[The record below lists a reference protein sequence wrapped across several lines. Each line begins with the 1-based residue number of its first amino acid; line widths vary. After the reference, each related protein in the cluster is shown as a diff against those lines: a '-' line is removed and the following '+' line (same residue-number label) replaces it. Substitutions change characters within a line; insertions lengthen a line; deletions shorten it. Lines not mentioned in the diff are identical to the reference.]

1 MQMINI
7 ISKILIALWL
17 MFFTT
22 LSVHAQEINQK
33 AMTTVSKS
41 EKDKLD
47 KKNKIFQFIKL
58 VQPKYSNSYIQKIVD
73 AIFKYGYKYNVDP
86 YAIVS
91 TAYIESEFSMNSKP
105 CIGIMQLLRSTA
117 KYFDPKRQYNP
128 YQLDGNIAIGTL
140 ELSHHLKTYT
150 PRGGFPDRN
159 SFKRA
164 FERYNGSNSKKRYAT
179 KALLVQIRLEQL
191 SIDKLRL
198 KLKKGP
204 IWVL

>member
-7 ISKILIALWL
+7 ISKILIALL
-17 MFFTT
+17 IVLFPT
-22 LSVHAQEINQK
+22 LSSNAQEINQK

-41 EKDKLD
+41 EKDKLY

-73 AIFKYGYKYNVDP
+73 AIFKYGNKYDVDP
-86 YAIVS
+86 YVIAS
-91 TAYIESEFSMNSKP
+91 TAYVESEFSMKSKP
-105 CIGIMQLLRSTA
+105 CIGIMQLLRSTS
-117 KYFDPKRQYNP
+117 KFFDPKKQYDP
-128 YQLDGNIAIGTL
+128 YQIDGNIAIGTI
-140 ELSHHLKTYT
+140 ELSHHLKRAN
-150 PRGGFPDRN
+150 PRGGYPDRN

-164 FERYNGSNSKKRYAT
+164 YERYNGSYAKKRYAI

-191 SIDKLRL
+191 SIDKLKL
-198 KLKKGP
+198 KLRKGP